1 MHTGYTWFVVNPE
14 QRDHLREINEARA
27 AAFLDAVSAL
37 GRAAATVIGAVTGLP
52 RRLAAARRARRTRAA
67 LAGLSDAMLDDIGLA
82 RGEIETIVEAVRRSP
97 GQDPLVTLGHRAP
110 GADAPTRALPL
121 PRQVI
126 GTRRLSLGHAPT
138 GQDSAPR
145 AA

>member
-1 MHTGYTWFVVNPE
+1 MHTGYTWFVANPD
-14 QRDHLREINEARA
+14 QREHLRRINEARA
-27 AAFLDAVSAL
+27 AAFLDAVSTL
-37 GRAAATVIGAVTGLP
+37 GRAAATVIGAVSGLP
-52 RRLAAARRARRTRAA
+52 RRVAAARRARRTRTE

-110 GADAPTRALPL
+110 GAEAPTHALPL

-126 GTRRLSLGHAPT
+126 GRRRPRLGHAPT
-138 GQDSAPR
+138 VQDGAPR